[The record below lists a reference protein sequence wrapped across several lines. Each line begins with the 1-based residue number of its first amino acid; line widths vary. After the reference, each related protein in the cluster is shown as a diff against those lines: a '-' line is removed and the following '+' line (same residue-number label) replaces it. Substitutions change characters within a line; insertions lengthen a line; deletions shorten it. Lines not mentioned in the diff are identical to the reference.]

1 MLTISRVNE
10 VHRCSRLHRL
20 RRYEVKLVCDFD
32 TFESLYSM
40 MFVVEQELVFDS
52 VAILSMRR
60 MQSESEEMMTMK
72 KHW

>member
-10 VHRCSRLHRL
+10 VRCSRLHHL

-40 MFVVEQELVFDS
+40 MIVVEQELVFDS
-52 VAILSMRR
+52 IAKLPTMMMNWTRV
-60 MQSESEEMMTMK
+60 EEMKM
-72 KHW
+72 HW